1 MTPDGEYLSVEASKS
16 ESNALKTL
24 SGRPSFR
31 VLMDKFFR
39 VVAANDDIVD
49 LVCRTCQNDK
59 TLKAKVSYIG
69 NLARHLEVNICVH
82 LI

>member
-1 MTPDGEYLSVEASKS
+1 MTTDGEYLSVDPANFEN
-16 ESNALKTL
+16 NALKTL

-39 VVAANDDIVD
+39 VVGANDDIVD
-49 LVCRTCQNDK
+49 LVCRACQNNK
-59 TLKAKVSYIG
+59 TLKAKVSYFG
-69 NLARHLEVNICVH
+69 NLARHLEVGICVH